1 MQRPGAA
8 PLLPG
13 RDPGLRRRRQDRKVG
28 YRGLRPI
35 SGCVEEVLNT
45 TQDSSTTEDSMSVDS
60 KGSALAGITAG
71 LLLVVAIIICGAF
84 LGVDGKPDPSP
95 SPDRTM
101 IVVPQK

>member
-1 MQRPGAA
+1 
-8 PLLPG
+8 
-13 RDPGLRRRRQDRKVG
+13 
-28 YRGLRPI
+28 
-35 SGCVEEVLNT
+35 
-45 TQDSSTTEDSMSVDS
+45 MSVDP